1 MTQKLVNN
9 QRLLN
14 DQVIDQ
20 VKEVFGQLKEPVE
33 VLFFGKKTDC
43 EYCDDTRSLLQEV
56 TDISDKLTMHVYDID
71 EHADL
76 ALQYNVDKAPGTV
89 IAGRDGDK
97 IIDYGVR
104 LAGIPSGHEFS
115 SLVHDMVLVSSRDSG
130 LGIKTRQALA
140 KLTEPVL
147 LQVFVTPT

>member
-1 MTQKLVNN
+1 MT

-14 DQVIDQ
+14 DQVVGQ
-20 VKEVFGQLKEPVE
+20 VQEAFGQLKEPVE
-33 VLFFGKKTDC
+33 VLFFGKKNDC
-43 EYCDDTRSLLQEV
+43 EYCDDTQQLLQEI
-56 TDISDKLTMHVYDID
+56 TDISDKLTLQIYDID
-71 EHADL
+71 DHADL
-76 ALQYNVDKAPGTV
+76 ARQYKVDKAPGTV

-130 LGIKTRQALA
+130 LGVKTRQALA
-140 KLTEPVL
+140 KLTQPVL